1 MMMERARDTGGMV
14 QAEQRPPHEYDGA
27 DDDVGLRTLLSR
39 LNSDASQL
47 VHDELDLAKLELHE
61 VAGTLSDE
69 VKVAGRTLAKDL
81 AKIGMAL
88 SLALMAGLALT
99 AGAVLAIGRLLGDAF
114 WAGGLIV
121 GIVLLIAA
129 ALAGRSA
136 VSDAADSDALRLKNT
151 RQTMDEDRQILAD
164 EARETKEFMQHE
176 VGEFKRHAS
185 GKAAPRQH
193 H

>member
-1 MMMERARDTGGMV
+1 MMTARARDTGKMV
-14 QAEQRPPHEYDGA
+14 HAEQRLPHEYDGA

-47 VHDELDLAKLELHE
+47 VHDELDLAKLELRE

-99 AGAVLAIGRLLGDAF
+99 AGAVLGIGRLLGDAF

-136 VSDAADSDALRLKNT
+136 VSDAADSDALRLKST
-151 RQTMDEDRQILAD
+151 RQTIGEDRQVLAD
-164 EARETKEFMQHE
+164 EARETKEFVQHE

-185 GKAAPRQH
+185 AKSAPRQH

>member
-1 MMMERARDTGGMV
+1 MAERSRGSGRVLHT
-14 QAEQRPPHEYDGA
+14 EQRLPHEHNGA

-47 VHDELDLAKLELHE
+47 VHDELDLAKLELRD
-61 VAGTLSDE
+61 VAGTLSNE
-69 VKVAGRTLAKDL
+69 VKEAGRTLAKDL

-121 GIVLLIAA
+121 GTVLLIAA
-129 ALAGRSA
+129 VMAGKSA
-136 VSDAADSDALRLKNT
+136 TSDAADSDALRLKDT
-151 RQTMDEDRQILAD
+151 RRTLAEDKQVFAD
-164 EARETKEFMQHE
+164 EARETKEFLQHE
-176 VGEFKRHAS
+176 AQEFKHHAS
-185 GKAAPRQH
+185 EKAAPRQH
-193 H
+193 N